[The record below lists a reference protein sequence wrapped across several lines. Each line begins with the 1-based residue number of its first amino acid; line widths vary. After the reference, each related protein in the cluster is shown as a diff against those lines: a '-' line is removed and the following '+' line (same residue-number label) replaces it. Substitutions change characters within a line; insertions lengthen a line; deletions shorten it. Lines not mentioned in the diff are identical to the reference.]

1 MSVWRTDQIK
11 KDIAASGTELAE
23 ARTYLTSLREG
34 LSTAQSKVA
43 DSTKECRSI
52 EAKIAEETKMITA
65 FNDELD
71 SLKDAINGKK
81 TDIVD
86 NDLKVTQVEKD
97 VEKAKKDAKDASNKV
112 AKREAEFEWIQDESG

>member
-1 MSVWRTDQIK
+1 
-11 KDIAASGTELAE
+11 
-23 ARTYLTSLREG
+23 
-34 LSTAQSKVA
+34 
-43 DSTKECRSI
+43 
-52 EAKIAEETKMITA
+52 MITA

-86 NDLKVTQVEKD
+86 NDLRVTQVEKD
-97 VEKAKKDAKDASNKV
+97 VEKAKKDAKDAANKV

>member
-1 MSVWRTDQIK
+1 M
-11 KDIAASGTELAE
+11 
-23 ARTYLTSLREG
+23 
-34 LSTAQSKVA
+34 
-43 DSTKECRSI
+43 I

-86 NDLKVTQVEKD
+86 NDLRVTQVEKD
-97 VEKAKKDAKDASNKV
+97 VEKAKKDAKDAANKV

>member
-1 MSVWRTDQIK
+1 
-11 KDIAASGTELAE
+11 
-23 ARTYLTSLREG
+23 
-34 LSTAQSKVA
+34 
-43 DSTKECRSI
+43 
-52 EAKIAEETKMITA
+52 MITA